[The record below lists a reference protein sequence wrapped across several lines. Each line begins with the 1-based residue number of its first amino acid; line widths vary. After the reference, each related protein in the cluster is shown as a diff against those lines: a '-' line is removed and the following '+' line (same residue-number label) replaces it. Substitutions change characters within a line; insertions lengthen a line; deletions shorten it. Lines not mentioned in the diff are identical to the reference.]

1 MPHVNEL
8 SRLLNAYF
16 KLNKARMDCFAAM
29 VIALFLQGEH
39 QFNPAGQSLS
49 QRGEAGFELP
59 ANAAVYQR
67 SHCSEF

>member
-1 MPHVNEL
+1 MPPVNEL

-39 QFNPAGQSLS
+39 QFSPAGQGLS
-49 QRGEAGFELP
+49 QRGESGLELP
-59 ANAAVYQR
+59 TDAAVYQR
-67 SHCSEF
+67 PHCSEF